1 MRVVGEIPHPVYK
14 ITLFHYQD
22 RWTIQVANGPYQFRT
37 SLMSVA
43 GLDTV
48 EDIHKLV
55 DQAFLLEARTIF
67 EQIHQATRTRITA
80 VLDDGGETG

>member
-37 SLMSVA
+37 SMMQVP
-43 GLDTV
+43 GLETV
-48 EDIHKLV
+48 EDIQNFV
-55 DQAFLLEARTIF
+55 DEPFLLQARDVF
-67 EQIHQATRTRITA
+67 ELIHKSTRARIA
-80 VLDDGGETG
+80 AIVEGGGANG